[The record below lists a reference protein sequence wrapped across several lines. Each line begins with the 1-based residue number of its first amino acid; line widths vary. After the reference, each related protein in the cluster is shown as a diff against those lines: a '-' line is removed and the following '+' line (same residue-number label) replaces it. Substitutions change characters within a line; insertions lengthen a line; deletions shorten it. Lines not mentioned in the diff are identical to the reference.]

1 MAFFWIKHVIKE
13 RRKDIILF
21 IALVLLIALAFGAGV
36 MVGKNA
42 TSPQIIIQ
50 QIK

>member
-1 MAFFWIKHVIKE
+1 MVLFSLKYIIKE